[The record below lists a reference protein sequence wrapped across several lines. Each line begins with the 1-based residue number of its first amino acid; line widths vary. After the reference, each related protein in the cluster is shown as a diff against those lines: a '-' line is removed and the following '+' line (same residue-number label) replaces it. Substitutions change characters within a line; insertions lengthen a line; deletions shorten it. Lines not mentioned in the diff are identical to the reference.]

1 MSMELLAYV
10 LAFFG
15 LIVLING
22 VKPTMKRI
30 EQSTDKELA
39 KGVGFIA
46 VILSIGFY
54 IYIAISYLLAY

>member
-1 MSMELLAYV
+1 MELLAYV
-10 LAFFG
+10 LGIFG
-15 LIVLING
+15 LIVLVNG

-30 EQSTDKELA
+30 EKSTDKEMA

-54 IYIAISYLLAY
+54 IYIAIKFLIAY